1 MLTRRLFI
9 ERLAAV
15 GGASLA
21 YEGMTGLG
29 LLDAAQAT
37 PFALRGDGKGI
48 TVAVIGSGLAGMTV
62 AYELGKLGYA
72 CQILEAR
79 PRPGGRAHTIR
90 RGTVSEEDGPQQV
103 CTYDAGQYFNCGAMR
118 IAYHHSTTLAYCR
131 ELGVPVETFALLSEA
146 AYIYQTKQPGLKNR
160 RVRQRE
166 VHTDLNGYVSELLT
180 KAVSSH
186 AVDEVLSQEDR
197 ERLIAYLQTKGA
209 LVEGRY
215 RGGQLRG
222 PDPEPNPDGSNR
234 YTPLPLSEL
243 LGSRAGFYLDPG
255 FQYQQTMLQVVD
267 GTSRL
272 PETLASRLKEKIK
285 YESPVQTIR
294 QTADGVSVGYTD
306 KSGKPQVL
314 NADYCV
320 CALPL
325 TVLAKM
331 DTDFSEARKKIFTE
345 TSYSAAGKMGI
356 QFKRRFWE
364 EDDQIFGGASKT
376 DMDIA
381 QIIYPSSGYLTR
393 KGVCVGYYLLGQS
406 GRPIGDKPPDQRLAI
421 ALEQGSKIHPQYK
434 TEFDTAFSVAWH
446 RVKWS
451 YGSWSNLAAA
461 NRRILNEPEG
471 RLFLAGDHMNMNAW
485 MQGAFESARQ
495 TATQIH
501 ARAAKE
507 KAPAARKE

>member
-1 MLTRRLFI
+1 MLTRRNFI

-21 YEGMTGLG
+21 YEGMVGVGLIE
-29 LLDAAQAT
+29 AAQSTA
-37 PFALRGDGKGI
+37 FELRGDGKGVK
-48 TVAVIGSGLAGMTV
+48 VAIIGAGLAGMTV

-72 CQILEAR
+72 CTILEAR
-79 PRPGGRAHTIR
+79 PRPGGRAHTVR
-90 RGTVSEEDGPQQV
+90 RGTVSEEDGPTQV
-103 CTYDAGQYFNCGAMR
+103 CNYDPGHYFNCGAMR

-146 AYIYQTKQPGLKNR
+146 AYVYQTKTAGLKDR
-160 RVRQRE
+160 RIRQRE
-166 VHTDLNGYVSELLT
+166 VHTDLDGYVSELLT
-180 KAVSSH
+180 KAVNGR
-186 AVDEVLSQEDR
+186 ALDDVLSAEDR
-197 ERLIAYLQTKGA
+197 ERLVAYLQQKGA

-222 PDPEPNPDGSNR
+222 PDPERNPDGSAR
-234 YTPLPLSEL
+234 YTPLALSEL

-272 PETLASRLKEKIK
+272 PEALASRLKDKIK
-285 YESPVQTIR
+285 YEAAVQVIR
-294 QTADGVSVGYTD
+294 QTTDGVTLRYND
-306 KSGKPQVL
+306 KSGKAHQL
-314 NADYCV
+314 TADYCV

-331 DTDFSEARKKIFTE
+331 DTDFSDERKKIFAA

-381 QIIYPSSGYLTR
+381 QVIYPSSGYLTR
-393 KGVCVGYYLLGQS
+393 KGVVVGYYLQGQS
-406 GRPIGDKPPDQRLAI
+406 GRPIGDKTPQERLQL
-421 ALEQGSKIHPQYK
+421 ALDQGSKIHPQYR
-434 TEFDTAFSVAWH
+434 TEFDNAFSVAWH

-461 NRRILNEPEG
+461 NRRILLEPEG
-471 RLFLAGDHMNMNAW
+471 RLYMAGDHMNMNAW

-495 TATQIH
+495 VATQIH

-507 KAPAARKE
+507 KSTLAKGA

>member
-1 MLTRRLFI
+1 MLTRRNFI

-21 YEGMTGLG
+21 YEGMVGVG
-29 LLDAAQAT
+29 LLEAAQSA
-37 PFALRGDGKGI
+37 PFELRGEGKGVK
-48 TVAVIGSGLAGMTV
+48 VAIIGAGLAGMTV

-72 CQILEAR
+72 CSILEAR

-90 RGTVSEEDGPQQV
+90 RGTVSEEEGPQQV
-103 CTYDAGQYFNCGAMR
+103 CNYDAGQYFNCGAMR

-131 ELGVPVETFALLSEA
+131 ELAVPVETFALLSEA
-146 AYIYQTKQPGLKNR
+146 AYIYQTRTAGLKDR

-166 VHTDLNGYVSELLT
+166 VHTDLDGYVSELLT

-186 AVDEVLSQEDR
+186 AVDDVLSAEDR
-197 ERLIAYLQTKGA
+197 ERLIAYLQQKGA

-222 PDPEPNPDGSNR
+222 PDPERNPDGSAR
-234 YTPLPLSEL
+234 YTPLPLSDL

-272 PETLASRLKEKIK
+272 PEALAARLKDRIK
-285 YESPVQTIR
+285 YEAAVQTIR
-294 QTADGVSVGYTD
+294 HTANGVTLGYTD
-306 KSGKPQVL
+306 KSGKAQQL

-331 DTDFSEARKKIFTE
+331 DTDFSEERKKIFAA
-345 TSYSAAGKMGI
+345 TSYSAAGKMGL

-364 EDDQIFGGASKT
+364 EDDQIFGGSSKT

-381 QIIYPSSGYLTR
+381 QVIYPSSGYLTR
-393 KGVCVGYYLLGQS
+393 KGVVVGYYLQGQS
-406 GRPIGDKPPDQRLAI
+406 GRPIGDKTPQERTEL
-421 ALEQGSKIHPQYK
+421 ALEQGSKIHPQYRA
-434 TEFDTAFSVAWH
+434 EFDNAFSVAWH

-461 NRRILNEPEG
+461 NRRVLLEPEG
-471 RLFLAGDHMNMNAW
+471 RLYVAGDHMNMNAW

-495 TATQIH
+495 VATQIH

-507 KAPAARKE
+507 KTNLARP

>member
-1 MLTRRLFI
+1 
-9 ERLAAV
+9 
-15 GGASLA
+15 
-21 YEGMTGLG
+21 MTGLG
-29 LLDAAQAT
+29 LLEAAQSS
-37 PFALRGDGKGI
+37 PFELRGDGKGVK
-48 TVAVIGSGLAGMTV
+48 VAIIGGGLAGMTV

-72 CQILEAR
+72 CSILEAR
-79 PRPGGRAHTIR
+79 PRAGGRAHTIR
-90 RGTVSEEDGPQQV
+90 RGTVSEEEGPQQV
-103 CTYDAGQYFNCGAMR
+103 CNYDAGQYFNCGAMR

-146 AYIYQTKQPGLKNR
+146 AYIYQSKTPGLKER

-166 VHTDLNGYVSELLT
+166 VHTDLDGYVSELLT

-186 AVDEVLSQEDR
+186 AVDDVLSAEDR
-197 ERLIAYLQTKGA
+197 ERLLAYLQQKGA

-222 PDPEPNPDGSNR
+222 PDPERNPDGSAR
-234 YTPLPLSEL
+234 YTPLPLNEL

-255 FQYQQTMLQVVD
+255 FQYQQTMMQVAD

-272 PETLASRLKEKIK
+272 PEALAARLKDKIK
-285 YESPVQTIR
+285 YEAAVQTIR
-294 QTADGVSVGYTD
+294 HTANGVTIGYSD
-306 KSGKPQVL
+306 KSGKSQQL
-314 NADYCV
+314 TADYCV

-331 DTDFSEARKKIFTE
+331 DTDFSEERKKIFAA

-364 EDDQIFGGASKT
+364 EDDQIFGGSSKT

-381 QIIYPSSGYLTR
+381 QVIYPSSGYLTK
-393 KGVCVGYYLLGQS
+393 KGVLVAYYLQGQS
-406 GRPIGDKPPDQRLAI
+406 GRPIGDRTPQERLDLAI
-421 ALEQGSKIHPQYK
+421 EQGSKIHPQYK
-434 TEFDTAFSVAWH
+434 AEFDNAFSVAWH

-461 NRRILNEPEG
+461 NRRVLLEPEG
-471 RLFLAGDHMNMNAW
+471 RLYVAGDHMNMNAW

-495 TATQIH
+495 VATQIH
-501 ARAAKE
+501 ARAGKE
-507 KAPAARKE
+507 KATLAR

>member
-1 MLTRRLFI
+1 MLTRRHFI
-9 ERLAAV
+9 ERLAAA

-29 LLDAAQAT
+29 MLEAAQAT
-37 PFALRGDGKGI
+37 PFELRGSGKGVK
-48 TVAVIGSGLAGMTV
+48 VAILGAGLAGMTV

-90 RGTVSEEDGPQQV
+90 RGTVSEEDGSPQV
-103 CTYDAGQYFNCGAMR
+103 CQFDAGQYFNCGAMR
-118 IAYHHSTTLAYCR
+118 IAYHHTTTLDYCR

-146 AYIYQTKQPGLKNR
+146 AFIYQTRTTGLKDR

-166 VHTDLNGYVSELLT
+166 VHTDLDGYTSELLS
-180 KAVSSH
+180 KAVSNK
-186 AVDEVLSQEDR
+186 ALDEALTADER
-197 ERLIAYLQTKGA
+197 EQLLAYQQRKGA
-209 LVEGRY
+209 LVEAKY

-222 PDPEPNPDGSNR
+222 PDPEPNPDGSSR
-234 YTPLPLSEL
+234 YTPLPLGEL
-243 LGSRAGFYLDPG
+243 LGSRSGAYLDPG
-255 FQYQQTMLQVVD
+255 FQYQQTMLQVVE

-272 PETLASRLKEKIK
+272 PEALANRLKDKIK
-285 YESPVQTIR
+285 YEAAVQSIR
-294 QTADGVSVGYTD
+294 QTAAGVTIGYTD
-306 KSGKPQVL
+306 KAGKPQQL
-314 NADYCV
+314 AADYCV

-325 TVLAKM
+325 TVLAKL
-331 DTDFSEARKKIFTE
+331 DTDFSDARKKIFAAT
-345 TSYSAAGKMGI
+345 TYSAAGKMGL

-381 QIIYPSSGYLTR
+381 QIVYPSSGYLSK
-393 KGVCVGYYLLGQS
+393 KGVVVGYYLQGQA
-406 GRPIGDKPPDQRLAI
+406 GRPIGDKTPAERLEI
-421 ALEQGSKIHPQYK
+421 ALEQGSKIHPQYRA
-434 TEFDTAFSVAWH
+434 EFDTAFSVAWH

-451 YGSWSNLAAA
+451 SGSWSNLAAA

-471 RLFLAGDHMNMNAW
+471 RLYLAGDHMNMNAW

-501 ARAAKE
+501 AKAAKS
-507 KAPAARKE
+507 

>member
-1 MLTRRLFI
+1 MLTRRNFI

-21 YEGMTGLG
+21 YEGMVGVG
-29 LLDAAQAT
+29 LLEAAQST
-37 PFALRGDGKGI
+37 PFELRGDGKGVKI
-48 TVAVIGSGLAGMTV
+48 AIIGGGLAGMTV

-72 CQILEAR
+72 CSILEAR

-90 RGTVSEEDGPQQV
+90 RGTVSEEEGSAQV
-103 CTYDAGQYFNCGAMR
+103 CNYDAGQYFNCGAMR

-146 AYIYQTKQPGLKNR
+146 AYIYQTKTAGLQDR

-166 VHTDLNGYVSELLT
+166 VHTDLDGYVSELLT
-180 KAVSSH
+180 KAVNGH
-186 AVDEVLSQEDR
+186 ALDDALTAEDR
-197 ERLIAYLQTKGA
+197 ERLIAYLQQKGA

-215 RGGQLRG
+215 RGSQLRG
-222 PDPEPNPDGSNR
+222 PDPERNPDGSAR
-234 YTPLPLSEL
+234 YTPLALSEL
-243 LGSRAGFYLDPG
+243 LGSRAGSYLDPG
-255 FQYQQTMLQVVD
+255 FQYQQTMMQVVD

-272 PETLASRLKEKIK
+272 PEALAARLKDKIR
-285 YESPVQTIR
+285 YEAAVQTIR
-294 QTADGVSVGYTD
+294 HTANGVMLGYTD
-306 KSGKPQVL
+306 KSGRPQQL
-314 NADYCV
+314 TADYCV

-325 TVLAKM
+325 TVLARM
-331 DTDFSEARKKIFTE
+331 DTDFSEERKKIFAS

-364 EDDQIFGGASKT
+364 EDDQIFGGSSKT

-381 QIIYPSSGYLTR
+381 QVIYPSSGYLTK
-393 KGVCVGYYLLGQS
+393 KGVVVGYYLQGQS
-406 GRPIGDKPPDQRLAI
+406 GRPIGDKTPQERLEL
-421 ALEQGSKIHPQYK
+421 ALEQGSKIHPQYR

-451 YGSWSNLAAA
+451 YGAWSNLAAA
-461 NRRILNEPEG
+461 NRRILLEPEG
-471 RLFLAGDHMNMNAW
+471 RTYMAGDHMNMNAW

-495 TATQIH
+495 VATQIH
-501 ARAAKE
+501 ARAARE
-507 KAPAARKE
+507 KTTLARP

>member
-1 MLTRRLFI
+1 MLTRRNFI
-9 ERLAAV
+9 ERLAAA

-21 YEGMTGLG
+21 YEGMLGLG
-29 LLDAAQAT
+29 MLDAAQAT

-48 TVAVIGSGLAGMTV
+48 TVAIIGAGLAGMTV

-72 CQILEAR
+72 CRILEAR

-146 AYIYQTKQPGLKNR
+146 AYIYQTRQPGLKNR

-166 VHTDLNGYVSELLT
+166 VHTDLDGYVAELLT

-186 AVDEVLSQEDR
+186 AVDDVLSQEDR
-197 ERLIAYLQTKGA
+197 QRLIAYLQAKGA
-209 LVEGRY
+209 IVEGRY

-222 PDPEPNPDGSNR
+222 PDPERNPDGSNR
-234 YTPLPLSEL
+234 YTPLPLSDL

-255 FQYQQTMLQVVD
+255 FQYQQTMLQIVD

-272 PETLASRLKEKIK
+272 PETLANRLKDRIA

-294 QTADGVSVGYTD
+294 QTANGVALSYTD
-306 KSGKPQVL
+306 KSGAPHVL

-325 TVLAKM
+325 TVLGRM
-331 DTDFSEARKKIFTE
+331 DTDFSEARQKIFTE

-364 EDDQIFGGASKT
+364 EDDQIFGGSSKT
-376 DMDIA
+376 DMDIG
-381 QIIYPSSGYLTR
+381 QIIYPSSGYLGR
-393 KGVCVGYYLLGQS
+393 KGVCVGYYLQGQS
-406 GRPIGDKPPDQRLAI
+406 GRPIGDKTPEERLAI
-421 ALEQGSKIHPQYK
+421 ALEQGSKIHPQYNS
-434 TEFDTAFSVAWH
+434 EFDTAFSVAWH

-495 TATQIH
+495 TATQVH
-501 ARAAKE
+501 ARAATE
-507 KAPAARKE
+507 KTPAAR

>member
-1 MLTRRLFI
+1 MLTRRHFI
-9 ERLAAV
+9 ERLAAA

-37 PFALRGDGKGI
+37 PFELRGDGKGVK
-48 TVAVIGSGLAGMTV
+48 VAIIGAGLAGMTV

-72 CQILEAR
+72 CTILEAR

-90 RGTVSEEDGPQQV
+90 RGTVSEEDGPQQI
-103 CTYDAGQYFNCGAMR
+103 CNYDAGQYFNCGAMR

-146 AYIYQTKQPGLKNR
+146 AYIYQTRTPGLKQR

-166 VHTDLNGYVSELLT
+166 VHTDLDGYVAELLT
-180 KAVSSH
+180 KAVSTH
-186 AVDEVLSQEDR
+186 ALDDLLTADDR
-197 ERLIAYLQTKGA
+197 ERLLAYLQRQGA
-209 LVEGRY
+209 LVQGRY

-222 PDPEPNPDGSNR
+222 PDPERNPDGSAR
-234 YTPLPLSEL
+234 YTPFPIGEV
-243 LGSRAGFYLDPG
+243 LGSGAAAYLDPG
-255 FQYQQTMLQVVD
+255 FQYQQTMMQVVD

-272 PETLASRLKEKIK
+272 PEALAARLKDRIK
-285 YESPVQTIR
+285 YDAPVQTIR
-294 QTADGVSVGYTD
+294 HTANGVAIGYAD
-306 KSGKPQVL
+306 KSGRAQLL

-325 TVLAKM
+325 TVLAKI
-331 DTDFSEARKKIFTE
+331 DTDFSEERKQIFAS
-345 TSYSAAGKMGI
+345 TSYAAAGKMGI

-393 KGVCVGYYLLGQS
+393 KGVVVGYYLLGQS
-406 GRPIGDKPPDQRLAI
+406 GRPIGDKTPQERIAI
-421 ALEQGSKIHPQYK
+421 ALDQGSKIHPQYQA
-434 TEFDTAFSVAWH
+434 EFDTAFSVAWH
-446 RVKWS
+446 RVKWTH
-451 YGSWSNLAAA
+451 GSWSNLAAA
-461 NRRILNEPEG
+461 NRRILSEPEG
-471 RLFLAGDHMNMNAW
+471 RLYFAGDHMNMNAW
-485 MQGAFESARQ
+485 MQGAFESGRQ
-495 TATQIH
+495 VATAIH

-507 KAPAARKE
+507 TTRAR

>member
-29 LLDAAQAT
+29 LLEAAQAP
-37 PFALRGDGKGI
+37 PFALRGDGKGVK
-48 TVAVIGSGLAGMTV
+48 VAIVGAGLSGMTV
-62 AYELGKLGYA
+62 AYELGKLGYG
-72 CQILEAR
+72 CTILEAR

-90 RGTVSEEDGPQQV
+90 RGTVSEEEGPQQV
-103 CTYDAGQYFNCGAMR
+103 CDYDAGQFFNCGAMR
-118 IAYHHSTTLAYCR
+118 IAYHHTTTLSYCR

-146 AYIYQTKQPGLKNR
+146 AYIYQANAAGLKGR

-166 VHTDLNGYVSELLT
+166 VHTDLDGYVSELLT

-186 AVDEVLSQEDR
+186 ALDEVLTADDR
-197 ERLIAYLQTKGA
+197 DRLLEYLQRKGA

-222 PDPEPNPDGSNR
+222 PDPEPNPDGSAR
-234 YTPLPLSEL
+234 YTPFPIGEV
-243 LGSRAGFYLDPG
+243 LGSRAGAYLDPG
-255 FQYQQTMLQVVD
+255 FQYQQTMMQVVD

-272 PETLASRLKEKIK
+272 PEALAARLKDKIR
-285 YESPVQTIR
+285 YECPVQSIR
-294 QTADGVSVGYTD
+294 QSDHGVTIGYTD
-306 KSGKPQVL
+306 KGGKAQTMA
-314 NADYCV
+314 ADYCV

-325 TVLAKM
+325 TILAKIE
-331 DTDFSEARKKIFTE
+331 TDFSADRKKIFAA

-364 EDDQIFGGASKT
+364 EDDLIFGGASKT

-393 KGVCVGYYLLGQS
+393 KGVVVGYYLQGQS
-406 GRPIGDKPPDQRLAI
+406 GRPIGDKTPQERIEL
-421 ALEQGSKIHPQYK
+421 ALEQGSKIHPQYRA
-434 TEFDTAFSVAWH
+434 EFDNAFSVAWH
-446 RVKWS
+446 RVKWT

-461 NRRILNEPEG
+461 NRKVLAQPDG
-471 RLFLAGDHMNMNAW
+471 RLYVAGDHMNMNAW
-485 MQGAFESARQ
+485 MQGAFESGRQ
-495 TATQIH
+495 VATEIH
-501 ARAAKE
+501 ARAGKE
-507 KAPAARKE
+507 ITRL

>member
-1 MLTRRLFI
+1 MLTRRNFI

-21 YEGMTGLG
+21 YEGMVGVG
-29 LLDAAQAT
+29 LLEAAQST
-37 PFALRGDGKGI
+37 PFELRGDGKGVK
-48 TVAVIGSGLAGMTV
+48 VAIIGGGLAGMTV

-72 CQILEAR
+72 CSILEAR

-90 RGTVSEEDGPQQV
+90 RGTVSEEEGPSQV
-103 CTYDAGQYFNCGAMR
+103 CNYDAGQYFNCGAMR

-146 AYIYQTKQPGLKNR
+146 AYIYQTKTPGLKER

-166 VHTDLNGYVSELLT
+166 VHTDLDGYVSELLT
-180 KAVSSH
+180 KAVTGR
-186 AVDEVLSQEDR
+186 ALDDALTAEDR
-197 ERLIAYLQTKGA
+197 ERLIAYLQQKGA

-222 PDPEPNPDGSNR
+222 PDPERNPDGSAR
-234 YTPLPLSEL
+234 YTPLALSEL
-243 LGSRAGFYLDPG
+243 LGSRAGSYLDPG
-255 FQYQQTMLQVVD
+255 FQYQQTMMQVVD

-272 PETLASRLKEKIK
+272 PEALAGRLKDKIK
-285 YESPVQTIR
+285 YEAAVQTIR
-294 QTADGVSVGYTD
+294 HNANGVTLGYTD
-306 KSGKPQVL
+306 KSGRSQQL
-314 NADYCV
+314 TADYCV

-325 TVLAKM
+325 TVLARM
-331 DTDFSEARKKIFTE
+331 DTDFSEERKKIFAST
-345 TSYSAAGKMGI
+345 TYSAAGKMGI

-364 EDDQIFGGASKT
+364 EDDQIFGGSSKT

-381 QIIYPSSGYLTR
+381 QVIYPSSGYLTK
-393 KGVCVGYYLLGQS
+393 KGVVVGYYLQGQS
-406 GRPIGDKPPDQRLAI
+406 GRPIGDKTPQERVEL
-421 ALEQGSKIHPQYK
+421 ALEQGSKIHPQYR

-461 NRRILNEPEG
+461 NRRILLEPEG
-471 RLFLAGDHMNMNAW
+471 RTYMAGDHMNMNAW

-495 TATQIH
+495 VATQIH
-501 ARAAKE
+501 ARAARE
-507 KAPAARKE
+507 KTTLARP

>member
-1 MLTRRLFI
+1 MLTRRHFI
-9 ERLAAV
+9 ERLAAA

-29 LLDAAQAT
+29 MLEASQAT
-37 PFALRGDGKGI
+37 PFALRGSGKGVK
-48 TVAVIGSGLAGMTV
+48 VAIIGAGLSGMTV

-103 CTYDAGQYFNCGAMR
+103 CQFDPGQYFNCGAMR
-118 IAYHHSTTLAYCR
+118 IAYHHTTTLAYCR

-146 AYIYQTKQPGLKNR
+146 AYIYQTRTPGLKER

-166 VHTDLNGYVSELLT
+166 VHTDLDGYVSELLS

-186 AVDEVLSQEDR
+186 ALDDALTATDR
-197 ERLIAYLQTKGA
+197 EQLLAYLQRKGA

-222 PDPEPNPDGSNR
+222 PDPERNPDGSNR
-234 YTPLPLSEL
+234 YTPLPLDEL
-243 LGSRAGFYLDPG
+243 LGSRTGAYLDPG

-272 PETLASRLKEKIK
+272 PEALANRLKDKIT
-285 YESPVQTIR
+285 YQSAVQSIR
-294 QTADGVSVGYTD
+294 QTAGGVTVGYTD
-306 KSGKPQVL
+306 KSGQPHQL
-314 NADYCV
+314 TADYCV
-320 CALPL
+320 CAMPL
-325 TVLAKM
+325 TVLAKI
-331 DTDFSEARKKIFTE
+331 DTDFSEPRKKIFAA
-345 TSYSAAGKMGI
+345 TSYSAAGKMGL

-381 QIIYPSSGYLTR
+381 QIVYPSSGYLSK
-393 KGVCVGYYLLGQS
+393 KGVVVGYYLQGQA
-406 GRPIGDKPPDQRLAI
+406 GRPIGDKTPAERLEI
-421 ALEQGSKIHPQYK
+421 ALEQGANIHPQYRA
-434 TEFDTAFSVAWH
+434 EFDTAFSVAWH
-446 RVKWS
+446 RVKWN

-471 RLFLAGDHMNMNAW
+471 RLYLAGDHMNMNAW

-495 TATQIH
+495 TATHIH
-501 ARAAKE
+501 ARASKM
-507 KAPAARKE
+507 

>member
-29 LLDAAQAT
+29 LLEAAQAT

-48 TVAVIGSGLAGMTV
+48 KVAIIGSGLAGMTV

-103 CTYDAGQYFNCGAMR
+103 CTYDPGQYFNCGAMR

-131 ELGVPVETFALLSEA
+131 ELAVPVETFALLSEA
-146 AYIYQTKQPGLKNR
+146 AYIYQTKQPGLKDR

-166 VHTDLNGYVSELLT
+166 VHTDLDGYVSELLT

-186 AVDEVLSQEDR
+186 AVDDVLSQEDR

-222 PDPEPNPDGSNR
+222 PDPERNPDGSNR

-255 FQYQQTMLQVVD
+255 FQYQQTMLQVAD

-272 PETLASRLKEKIK
+272 PEALANRLKDKIK

-294 QTADGVSVGYTD
+294 HTANGVAVGYTD
-306 KSGKPQVL
+306 KSGKAQLL

-393 KGVCVGYYLLGQS
+393 KGVCVGYYLQGQS
-406 GRPIGDKPPDQRLAI
+406 GRPIGDKTPDQRLAI
-421 ALEQGSKIHPQYK
+421 ALEQGSKIHPQYQA
-434 TEFDTAFSVAWH
+434 EFDSAFSVAWH

-461 NRRILNEPEG
+461 NRRVLNEPEG

-507 KAPAARKE
+507 KTLAR

>member
-1 MLTRRLFI
+1 MLTRRNFI

-29 LLDAAQAT
+29 LLEAAQSA
-37 PFALRGDGKGI
+37 PFELRGDGKGI
-48 TVAVIGSGLAGMTV
+48 KVAIIGGGLAGMTV

-72 CQILEAR
+72 CSILEAR

-90 RGTVSEEDGPQQV
+90 RGTVSEEEGPQQV
-103 CTYDAGQYFNCGAMR
+103 CNYDAGQYFNCGAMR

-146 AYIYQTKQPGLKNR
+146 AYIYQTKTPGLKER

-166 VHTDLNGYVSELLT
+166 VHTDLDGYVSELLT

-186 AVDEVLSQEDR
+186 AVDDVLSAEDR
-197 ERLIAYLQTKGA
+197 ERLLAYLQQKGA

-222 PDPEPNPDGSNR
+222 ADPERNSDGSAR

-243 LGSRAGFYLDPG
+243 LGSRAGYYLDPG
-255 FQYQQTMLQVVD
+255 FQYQQTMMQVTD

-272 PETLASRLKEKIK
+272 PETLAARLKDKIK
-285 YESPVQTIR
+285 YEAAVQTIR
-294 QTADGVSVGYTD
+294 HTASGVTLGYTD
-306 KSGKPQVL
+306 KSGKSQSL

-331 DTDFSEARKKIFTE
+331 DTDFSEERKKIFAG
-345 TSYSAAGKMGI
+345 TSYSAAGKMGL

-364 EDDQIFGGASKT
+364 EDDQIFGGSSKT

-381 QIIYPSSGYLTR
+381 QVIYPSSGYLTK
-393 KGVCVGYYLLGQS
+393 KGVLVGYYLQGQA
-406 GRPIGDKPPDQRLAI
+406 GRPIGDRTPQERLDL
-421 ALEQGSKIHPQYK
+421 ALEQGAKIHPQYRA
-434 TEFDTAFSVAWH
+434 EFDTAFSVAWH

-461 NRRILNEPEG
+461 NRRILLEPEG
-471 RLFLAGDHMNMNAW
+471 RLYLAGDHMNMNAW

-495 TATQIH
+495 VATQIH
-501 ARAAKE
+501 ARAGKE
-507 KAPAARKE
+507 KATLVRQ

>member
-1 MLTRRLFI
+1 MLTRRTFI

-29 LLDAAQAT
+29 LLEAAQST

-48 TVAVIGSGLAGMTV
+48 KVAIIGSGLAGMTV

-90 RGTVSEEDGPQQV
+90 RGTSSEEEGVQQV
-103 CTYDAGQYFNCGAMR
+103 CNFDAGQYFNCGAMR
-118 IAYHHSTTLAYCR
+118 IAYHHTTTLAYCR

-146 AYIYQTKQPGLKNR
+146 AFIYQTKQPGLKER

-166 VHTDLNGYVSELLT
+166 VHTDLDGYVSELLT
-180 KAVSSH
+180 KAVSAH
-186 AVDEVLSQEDR
+186 AVDDVLSEDDR
-197 ERLIAYLQTKGA
+197 ERLIAYLQAKGA

-222 PDPEPNPDGSNR
+222 PDAERNPDGSAR
-234 YTPLPLSEL
+234 YTPLPLADL

-272 PETLASRLKEKIK
+272 PEALANRLKDKIR
-285 YESPVQTIR
+285 YESPVQSIRHTANGVTI
-294 QTADGVSVGYTD
+294 GYTD
-306 KSGKPQVL
+306 KSGKPQSL
-314 NADYCV
+314 SADYCV

-325 TVLAKM
+325 TMLAKM
-331 DTDFSEARKKIFTE
+331 DTDFSEERKKIFAS

-364 EDDQIFGGASKT
+364 EDEQIFGGASKT

-381 QIIYPSSGYLTR
+381 QIIYPSSGYLAK
-393 KGVCVGYYLLGQS
+393 KGVVVGYYLQGQS
-406 GRPIGDKPPDQRLAI
+406 GRPIGDRTPEERLAL
-421 ALEQGSKIHPQYK
+421 ALDQGAKIHPQYR
-434 TEFDTAFSVAWH
+434 TEFDNAFSVAWH
-446 RVKWS
+446 RVKWT
-451 YGSWSNLAAA
+451 YGSWSNLAVQ
-461 NRRILNEPEG
+461 NRRILSEPEG

-485 MQGAFESARQ
+485 MQGAFESARHV
-495 TATQIH
+495 ATGIH
-501 ARAAKE
+501 ARAGKE
-507 KAPAARKE
+507 KATIAR

>member
-1 MLTRRLFI
+1 MLTRRNFI

-21 YEGMTGLG
+21 YEGMVGVG
-29 LLDAAQAT
+29 LLEAAQST
-37 PFALRGDGKGI
+37 PFELRGDGKGVK
-48 TVAVIGSGLAGMTV
+48 VAIIGGGLAGMTV

-72 CQILEAR
+72 CSILEAR

-90 RGTVSEEDGPQQV
+90 RGTVSEEEGPSQV
-103 CTYDAGQYFNCGAMR
+103 CNYDAGQYFNCGAMR

-146 AYIYQTKQPGLKNR
+146 AYIYQTKTPGLKDR

-166 VHTDLNGYVSELLT
+166 VHTDLDGYVSELLT
-180 KAVSSH
+180 KAVNGR
-186 AVDEVLSQEDR
+186 ALDDALTAEDR
-197 ERLIAYLQTKGA
+197 ERLLAYLQQKGA

-222 PDPEPNPDGSNR
+222 PDPERNPDGSAR
-234 YTPLPLSEL
+234 YTPLALSEL
-243 LGSRAGFYLDPG
+243 LGSRAGSYLDPG
-255 FQYQQTMLQVVD
+255 FQYQQTMMQVVD

-272 PETLASRLKEKIK
+272 PEALAARLKDKIK
-285 YESPVQTIR
+285 YEAAVQTIR
-294 QTADGVSVGYTD
+294 HNANGVTLGYTD
-306 KSGKPQVL
+306 KSGRSQQL
-314 NADYCV
+314 TADYCV

-325 TVLAKM
+325 TVLARM
-331 DTDFSEARKKIFTE
+331 DTDFSEERKKIFAST
-345 TSYSAAGKMGI
+345 TYSAAGKMGI

-364 EDDQIFGGASKT
+364 EDDQIFGGSSKT

-381 QIIYPSSGYLTR
+381 QVIYPSSGYLSK
-393 KGVCVGYYLLGQS
+393 KGVVVGYYLQGQS
-406 GRPIGDKPPDQRLAI
+406 GRPIGDKTPQERVEL
-421 ALEQGSKIHPQYK
+421 ALEQGSKIHPQYR

-461 NRRILNEPEG
+461 NRRILLEPEG
-471 RLFLAGDHMNMNAW
+471 RTYMAGDHMNMNAW

-495 TATQIH
+495 VATQIH
-501 ARAAKE
+501 ARAARE
-507 KAPAARKE
+507 KTTLARP

>member
-1 MLTRRLFI
+1 MLTRRNFI

-21 YEGMTGLG
+21 YEGMVGVG
-29 LLDAAQAT
+29 LLEAAQST
-37 PFALRGDGKGI
+37 PFELRGDGKGVK
-48 TVAVIGSGLAGMTV
+48 VAIIGGGLAGMTV

-72 CQILEAR
+72 CSILEAR

-90 RGTVSEEDGPQQV
+90 RGTVSEEEGPSQV
-103 CTYDAGQYFNCGAMR
+103 CNYDAGQYFNCGAMR

-146 AYIYQTKQPGLKNR
+146 AYIYQTKTPGLKER

-166 VHTDLNGYVSELLT
+166 VHTDLDGYVSELLT
-180 KAVSSH
+180 KAVSGR
-186 AVDEVLSQEDR
+186 ALDDALTAEDR
-197 ERLIAYLQTKGA
+197 ERLIAYLQQKGA

-222 PDPEPNPDGSNR
+222 PDPERNPDGSAR
-234 YTPLPLSEL
+234 YTPLALSEL
-243 LGSRAGFYLDPG
+243 LGSRAGSYLDPG
-255 FQYQQTMLQVVD
+255 FQYQQTMMQVVD

-272 PETLASRLKEKIK
+272 PEALAGRLKDKIK
-285 YESPVQTIR
+285 YEAAVQTIR
-294 QTADGVSVGYTD
+294 HNANGVTLGYTD
-306 KSGKPQVL
+306 KSGRSQQL
-314 NADYCV
+314 TADYCV

-325 TVLAKM
+325 TVLARM
-331 DTDFSEARKKIFTE
+331 DTDFSEERKKIFAST
-345 TSYSAAGKMGI
+345 TYSAAGKMGI

-364 EDDQIFGGASKT
+364 EDDQIFGGSSKT

-381 QIIYPSSGYLTR
+381 QVIYPSSGYLTK
-393 KGVCVGYYLLGQS
+393 KGVVVGYYLQGQS
-406 GRPIGDKPPDQRLAI
+406 GRPIGDKTPQERVEL
-421 ALEQGSKIHPQYK
+421 ALEQGSKIHPQYR

-461 NRRILNEPEG
+461 NRRILLEPEG
-471 RLFLAGDHMNMNAW
+471 RTYMAGDHMNMNAW

-495 TATQIH
+495 VATQIH
-501 ARAAKE
+501 ARAARE
-507 KAPAARKE
+507 KTTLARP

>member
-1 MLTRRLFI
+1 MLTRRHFI
-9 ERLAAV
+9 ERLAAA

-29 LLDAAQAT
+29 MLEAAQAT
-37 PFALRGDGKGI
+37 PFELRGSGKGVK
-48 TVAVIGSGLAGMTV
+48 VAILGAGLAGMTV

-90 RGTVSEEDGPQQV
+90 RGTVSEEDGPPQV
-103 CTYDAGQYFNCGAMR
+103 CQYDPGQYFNCGAMR
-118 IAYHHSTTLAYCR
+118 IAYHHTTTLAYCR

-146 AYIYQTKQPGLKNR
+146 AYIYQTRTPGLKER

-166 VHTDLNGYVSELLT
+166 VHTDLDGYTSELLS

-186 AVDEVLSQEDR
+186 ALDEVLTADDR
-197 ERLIAYLQTKGA
+197 EQLLAYLQRKGA
-209 LVEGRY
+209 LVEGKY

-222 PDPEPNPDGSNR
+222 PDPVPNPDGSSR
-234 YTPLPLSEL
+234 YTPLPLGEL
-243 LGSRAGFYLDPG
+243 LGSRSGAYLDPG

-272 PETLASRLKEKIK
+272 PEALARRLKDKIK
-285 YESPVQTIR
+285 YEAAVQTIR
-294 QTADGVSVGYTD
+294 QTAAGVTIGYTD
-306 KSGKPQVL
+306 KSGTPQQL
-314 NADYCV
+314 TADYCV

-325 TVLAKM
+325 TVLAKL
-331 DTDFSEARKKIFTE
+331 DTDFSEARRKIFAAT
-345 TSYSAAGKMGI
+345 TYSAAGKMGL

-364 EDDQIFGGASKT
+364 EDDHIYGGSSKT

-381 QIIYPSSGYLTR
+381 QIVYPSSGYLTK
-393 KGVCVGYYLLGQS
+393 KGVVVGYYLQGQA
-406 GRPIGDKPPDQRLAI
+406 GRPIGDKTPAERLEI
-421 ALEQGSKIHPQYK
+421 ALEQGSKIHPQYRA
-434 TEFDTAFSVAWH
+434 EFDTAFSVAWH
-446 RVKWS
+446 RVKWT

-461 NRRILNEPEG
+461 NRRILNEPDG

-501 ARAAKE
+501 TRASKI
-507 KAPAARKE
+507 

>member
-1 MLTRRLFI
+1 MLTRRTFI

-21 YEGMTGLG
+21 YEGMVGVG
-29 LLDAAQAT
+29 LLEAAQST
-37 PFALRGDGKGI
+37 PFELRGDGKGVK
-48 TVAVIGSGLAGMTV
+48 VAIIGAGLAGMTV

-72 CQILEAR
+72 CSILEAR

-103 CTYDAGQYFNCGAMR
+103 CSYDAGQYFNCGAMR

-146 AYIYQTKQPGLKNR
+146 AYIYQTKTEGLKNR

-166 VHTDLNGYVSELLT
+166 VHTDLDGYVSELLT
-180 KAVSSH
+180 KAVSAH
-186 AVDEVLSQEDR
+186 AVDDVLSAEDR
-197 ERLIAYLQTKGA
+197 ERLIAYLQQKGA

-222 PDPEPNPDGSNR
+222 PDPERNPDGSAR
-234 YTPLPLSEL
+234 YTPLPLGEL

-255 FQYQQTMLQVVD
+255 FQYQQTMMQVVD

-272 PETLASRLKEKIK
+272 PETLAARLKDKIK
-285 YESPVQTIR
+285 YEAAVQTIR
-294 QTADGVSVGYTD
+294 HTANGVTLGYTD
-306 KSGKPQVL
+306 KSGKAQQL

-325 TVLAKM
+325 TVLARM
-331 DTDFSEARKKIFTE
+331 DTDFSEDRKKIFAS

-364 EDDQIFGGASKT
+364 EDDQIFGGSSKT

-381 QIIYPSSGYLTR
+381 QVIYPSSGYLTK
-393 KGVCVGYYLLGQS
+393 KGVVVGYYLQGQS
-406 GRPIGDKPPDQRLAI
+406 GRPIGDKTPQERLEL
-421 ALEQGSKIHPQYK
+421 ALEQGSRIHPQYRA
-434 TEFDTAFSVAWH
+434 EFDTAFSVAWH

-461 NRRILNEPEG
+461 NRRILLEPDR
-471 RLFLAGDHMNMNAW
+471 RLYVSGDHMNMNAW

-495 TATQIH
+495 VATQIH

-507 KAPAARKE
+507 KTTVARP

>member
-1 MLTRRLFI
+1 MLTRRNFI

-21 YEGMTGLG
+21 YEGMVGVG
-29 LLDAAQAT
+29 LLEAAQST
-37 PFALRGDGKGI
+37 PFELRGDGKGVK
-48 TVAVIGSGLAGMTV
+48 VAIIGGGLAGMTV

-72 CQILEAR
+72 CSILEAR

-90 RGTVSEEDGPQQV
+90 RGTASEEEGPSQI
-103 CTYDAGQYFNCGAMR
+103 CNYDAGQYFNCGAMR

-146 AYIYQTKQPGLKNR
+146 AYIYQTKTPGLKDR

-166 VHTDLNGYVSELLT
+166 VHTDLDGYVSELLT
-180 KAVSSH
+180 KAVNGR
-186 AVDEVLSQEDR
+186 ALDDALTAEDR
-197 ERLIAYLQTKGA
+197 ERLLAYLQQKGA

-222 PDPEPNPDGSNR
+222 PDPERNPDGSAR
-234 YTPLPLSEL
+234 YTPLALSEL
-243 LGSRAGFYLDPG
+243 LGSRAGSYLDPG
-255 FQYQQTMLQVVD
+255 FQYQQTMMQVVD

-272 PETLASRLKEKIK
+272 PEALAARLKDKIK
-285 YESPVQTIR
+285 YEAAVQTIR
-294 QTADGVSVGYTD
+294 HNANGVTLGYTD
-306 KSGKPQVL
+306 KSGRSQQL
-314 NADYCV
+314 TADYCV

-325 TVLAKM
+325 TVLARM
-331 DTDFSEARKKIFTE
+331 DTDFSEERKKIFAST
-345 TSYSAAGKMGI
+345 TYSAAGKMGI

-364 EDDQIFGGASKT
+364 EDDQIFGGSSKT

-381 QIIYPSSGYLTR
+381 QVIYPSSGYLSK
-393 KGVCVGYYLLGQS
+393 KGVVVGYYLQGQS
-406 GRPIGDKPPDQRLAI
+406 GRPIGDKTPQERVEL
-421 ALEQGSKIHPQYK
+421 ALEQGSKIHPQYR

-461 NRRILNEPEG
+461 NRRILLEPEG
-471 RLFLAGDHMNMNAW
+471 RTYMAGDHMNMNAW

-495 TATQIH
+495 VATQIH
-501 ARAAKE
+501 ARAARE
-507 KAPAARKE
+507 KTTLARP

>member
-1 MLTRRLFI
+1 MLTRRNFI

-21 YEGMTGLG
+21 YEGMVGVG
-29 LLDAAQAT
+29 LLEAAQSA
-37 PFALRGDGKGI
+37 PFDLRGDGKGMK
-48 TVAVIGSGLAGMTV
+48 VAIIGAGLAGMTV

-72 CQILEAR
+72 CSILEAR

-90 RGTVSEEDGPQQV
+90 RGTVSEEEGPQQV
-103 CTYDAGQYFNCGAMR
+103 CNFDAGQYFNCGAMR

-146 AYIYQTKQPGLKNR
+146 AYIYQSKTPGLKER

-166 VHTDLNGYVSELLT
+166 VHTDLDGYVSELLS
-180 KAVSSH
+180 KAVSGH
-186 AVDEVLSQEDR
+186 AVDDVLTAEDR
-197 ERLIAYLQTKGA
+197 ERLLAYLQQKGA

-222 PDPEPNPDGSNR
+222 PDPERNPDGSAR
-234 YTPLPLSEL
+234 YTPLPLNEL
-243 LGSRAGFYLDPG
+243 LGSRAGSYLDPG
-255 FQYQQTMLQVVD
+255 FQYQQTMMQIVD

-272 PETLASRLKEKIK
+272 PEALAARLKDKIR
-285 YESPVQTIR
+285 YEAAVQTIR
-294 QTADGVSVGYTD
+294 HTANGVAVGYTD
-306 KSGKPQVL
+306 KSGKSQLL

-331 DTDFSEARKKIFTE
+331 DTDFSEERKKIFAA

-364 EDDQIFGGASKT
+364 EDDQIFGGSSKT

-381 QIIYPSSGYLTR
+381 QIIYPSSGYLTK
-393 KGVCVGYYLLGQS
+393 KGTVVGYYLQGQS
-406 GRPIGDKPPDQRLAI
+406 GRPIGDKTPQERIAI
-421 ALEQGSKIHPQYK
+421 AMEQGSKIHPQYPA
-434 TEFDTAFSVAWH
+434 EFDNAFSVAWH
-446 RVKWS
+446 RVKWN
-451 YGSWSNLAAA
+451 YGAWSNLAAA
-461 NRRILNEPEG
+461 NRRTLLEPEG
-471 RLFLAGDHMNMNAW
+471 RLYVAGDHMNMNAW

-495 TATQIH
+495 VATQIH
-501 ARAAKE
+501 VRAAKE
-507 KAPAARKE
+507 KTTAVRQ

>member
-1 MLTRRLFI
+1 MLTRRTFI

-21 YEGMTGLG
+21 YEGMVGVG
-29 LLDAAQAT
+29 LLEAAQST
-37 PFALRGDGKGI
+37 PFELRGDGKGVK
-48 TVAVIGSGLAGMTV
+48 VAIIGAGLAGMTV

-72 CQILEAR
+72 CSILEAR

-90 RGTVSEEDGPQQV
+90 RGTVSEEEGPQQV
-103 CTYDAGQYFNCGAMR
+103 CSYDAGQYFNCGAMR

-146 AYIYQTKQPGLKNR
+146 AYIYQSKTPGLKER

-166 VHTDLNGYVSELLT
+166 VHTDLDGYVSELLT
-180 KAVSSH
+180 KAVNGR
-186 AVDEVLSQEDR
+186 ALDDVLSAEDR
-197 ERLIAYLQTKGA
+197 ERLIAYLQQKGA

-222 PDPEPNPDGSNR
+222 PDPERNPDGSAR
-234 YTPLPLSEL
+234 YTPLALSEL

-255 FQYQQTMLQVVD
+255 FQYQQTMMQVVD

-272 PETLASRLKEKIK
+272 PEALAARLKDKIK
-285 YESPVQTIR
+285 YEAAVQTIR
-294 QTADGVSVGYTD
+294 HTASGVTLGYTD
-306 KSGKPQVL
+306 RSGKSQQL
-314 NADYCV
+314 TADYCV

-331 DTDFSEARKKIFTE
+331 DTDFSEERKKIFAS

-364 EDDQIFGGASKT
+364 EDDQIFGGSSKT
-376 DMDIA
+376 DRDIA
-381 QIIYPSSGYLTR
+381 QVIYPSSGYLTR
-393 KGVCVGYYLLGQS
+393 KGVLVGYYLQGQS
-406 GRPIGDKPPDQRLAI
+406 GRPIGDKTPQERLEL
-421 ALEQGSKIHPQYK
+421 ALEPGAKIHPQYRA
-434 TEFDTAFSVAWH
+434 EFDNAFSVAWH
-446 RVKWS
+446 RVKWT

-461 NRRILNEPEG
+461 NRRILLEPEG
-471 RLFLAGDHMNMNAW
+471 RTYMAGDHMNMNAW

-495 TATQIH
+495 VAAQIH
-501 ARAAKE
+501 ARAATE
-507 KAPAARKE
+507 RTTRIQR

>member
-1 MLTRRLFI
+1 MLTRRDFI
-9 ERLAAV
+9 ERLAAA

-29 LLDAAQAT
+29 LLEAAQAA

-48 TVAVIGSGLAGMTV
+48 TVAIVGSGLAGMTV

-79 PRPGGRAHTIR
+79 SRPGGRAHTIR
-90 RGTVSEEDGPQQV
+90 RGTVSEEDGPRQV

-118 IAYHHSTTLAYCR
+118 VAYHHSTTLEYCR

-146 AYIYQTKQPGLKNR
+146 AYIYQTKQPGLKDR

-166 VHTDLNGYVSELLT
+166 VHTDLDGYVSELLT

-186 AVDEVLSQEDR
+186 AVDDVLSQDDR
-197 ERLIAYLQTKGA
+197 ERLIAYLQSKGA
-209 LVEGRY
+209 LVDGRY

-222 PDPEPNPDGSNR
+222 PDAQRHPDGSNR

-255 FQYQQTMLQVVD
+255 FQYQQTMLQIVD

-272 PETLASRLKEKIK
+272 PEALAGRLKDKIK

-294 QTADGVSVGYTD
+294 QTASGVAVGYTD
-306 KSGKPQVL
+306 QSGKAQVL

-325 TVLAKM
+325 TVLAGM
-331 DTDFSEARKKIFTE
+331 DTDFSEERKKIFAAT
-345 TSYSAAGKMGI
+345 TYSAAGKMGI

-364 EDDQIFGGASKT
+364 EDDQIFGGSSKT

-381 QIIYPSSGYLTR
+381 QIVYPSSGYLTK
-393 KGVCVGYYLLGQS
+393 KGVVVGYYLQGQS
-406 GRPIGDKPPDQRLAI
+406 GRPIGDKTPEERLAL
-421 ALEQGSKIHPQYK
+421 ALEQGSQIHPQYK
-434 TEFDTAFSVAWH
+434 VEFDSAFSVAWH
-446 RVKWS
+446 RVKWT
-451 YGSWSNLAAA
+451 YGAWSNLAAA

-471 RLFLAGDHMNMNAW
+471 RLFLSGDHMNMNAW

-501 ARAAKE
+501 ARAGQE
-507 KAPAARKE
+507 KSVVI

>member
-1 MLTRRLFI
+1 MLTRRNFI

-29 LLDAAQAT
+29 LLEAAQAA
-37 PFALRGDGKGI
+37 PFALRGDGKGVK
-48 TVAVIGSGLAGMTV
+48 VAIIGAGLSGLTV
-62 AYELGKLGYA
+62 AYELGKLGYD
-72 CQILEAR
+72 CTVLEAR
-79 PRPGGRAHTIR
+79 PRPGGRAHTVR
-90 RGTVSEEDGPQQV
+90 RGTASEEDGPQQI
-103 CTYDAGQYFNCGAMR
+103 CNYDAGQYFNCGAMR

-146 AYIYQTKQPGLKNR
+146 AYIYQTRTAGLKER

-166 VHTDLNGYVSELLT
+166 IHTDLDGYVSELLT
-180 KAVSSH
+180 KAVSTHSL
-186 AVDEVLSQEDR
+186 DDVLTAEDR
-197 ERLIAYLQTKGA
+197 ERLLEYLQRKGA

-222 PDPEPNPDGSNR
+222 PDSERNPDGSAR
-234 YTPLPLSEL
+234 YTPFAIGDV
-243 LGSRAGFYLDPG
+243 LGSRAGAYLDPG

-272 PETLASRLKEKIK
+272 PEALAGRIKDKIK
-285 YESPVQTIR
+285 YDAPVQTIR
-294 QTADGVSVGYTD
+294 QTASGVSIGYTD
-306 KSGKPQVL
+306 RSGQSL
-314 NADYCV
+314 RLDADYCV

-331 DTDFSEARKKIFTE
+331 DTDFSEQRQKIFAS
-345 TSYSAAGKMGI
+345 TSYAAAGKMGL

-381 QIIYPSSGYLTR
+381 QIIYPSSGYLTK
-393 KGVCVGYYLLGQS
+393 KGVVVGYYLQGQS
-406 GRPIGDKPPDQRLAI
+406 GRPIGDKTPEERIAI

-434 TEFDTAFSVAWH
+434 SEFDNAFSVAWH
-446 RVKWS
+446 RVKWT

-471 RLFLAGDHMNMNAW
+471 RLYLAGDHMNMNAW
-485 MQGAFESARQ
+485 MQGAFESGRQ
-495 TATQIH
+495 VATSIH

-507 KAPAARKE
+507 KTLR

>member
-1 MLTRRLFI
+1 MLTRRNFI
-9 ERLAAV
+9 ERLAAA

-21 YEGMTGLG
+21 YEGMLGLG
-29 LLDAAQAT
+29 MLDAAQAT

-48 TVAVIGSGLAGMTV
+48 TVAIIGAGLAGMTV

-72 CQILEAR
+72 CRILEAR

-90 RGTVSEEDGPQQV
+90 RGTVSEEDGPRQV

-146 AYIYQTKQPGLKNR
+146 AYIYQTRQPGLKDR

-166 VHTDLNGYVSELLT
+166 VHTDLDGYVAELLT

-186 AVDEVLSQEDR
+186 AVDDVLSQEDR
-197 ERLIAYLQTKGA
+197 QRLIAYLQAKGA
-209 LVEGRY
+209 IVEGRY

-222 PDPEPNPDGSNR
+222 PDPERNPDGSNR
-234 YTPLPLSEL
+234 YTPLPLSDL

-255 FQYQQTMLQVVD
+255 FQYQQTMLQIVD

-272 PETLASRLKEKIK
+272 PETLANRLKDRIT
-285 YESPVQTIR
+285 YESSVQTIR
-294 QTADGVSVGYTD
+294 QTATGVALGYTD
-306 KSGKPQVL
+306 KSGTPHVL

-325 TVLAKM
+325 TVLARM

-364 EDDQIFGGASKT
+364 EDDQIFGGSSKT
-376 DMDIA
+376 DLDIG
-381 QIIYPSSGYLTR
+381 QIIYPSSGYLGR
-393 KGVCVGYYLLGQS
+393 KGVCVGYYLQGQS
-406 GRPIGDKPPDQRLAI
+406 GRPIGDKTPEERLAI

-461 NRRILNEPEG
+461 NRRILNEPDG

-501 ARAAKE
+501 ARATKE
-507 KAPAARKE
+507 KTPAL

>member
-29 LLDAAQAT
+29 LLEAAQSA
-37 PFALRGDGKGI
+37 PFSLRGDGKGI
-48 TVAVIGSGLAGMTV
+48 KVAILGSGLAGMTA

-90 RGTVSEEDGPQQV
+90 RGTASEEEGVQQV
-103 CTYDAGQYFNCGAMR
+103 CNFDAGQYFNCGAMR
-118 IAYHHSTTLAYCR
+118 IAYHHTTTLSYCR

-146 AYIYQTKQPGLKNR
+146 AYIYQAKQPGLKDR

-166 VHTDLNGYVSELLT
+166 VHTDLDGYVSELLT
-180 KAVSSH
+180 KAVSGH
-186 AVDEVLSQEDR
+186 AVDDVLSVEDR
-197 ERLIAYLQTKGA
+197 ERLIAYLQAKGA

-215 RGGQLRG
+215 HGGQLRG
-222 PDPEPNPDGSNR
+222 PDQDRNADGSAR
-234 YTPLPLSEL
+234 YTPLPLTEL

-255 FQYQQTMLQVVD
+255 FQYQQTMMQVVD

-272 PETLASRLKEKIK
+272 PEALASRLKEKIK
-285 YESPVQTIR
+285 YESPVQSIR
-294 QTADGVSVGYTD
+294 QTANGVTIGYTD
-306 KSGKPQVL
+306 KAGKAQSL
-314 NADYCV
+314 TADYCV

-331 DTDFSEARKKIFTE
+331 DTDFSEERKKIFAA

-381 QIIYPSSGYLTR
+381 QIIYPSSGYLTK
-393 KGVCVGYYLLGQS
+393 KGVVVGYYLQGQS
-406 GRPIGDKPPDQRLAI
+406 GRPIGDKTPEERIAI
-421 ALEQGSKIHPQYK
+421 ALDQGSKIHPQYRD
-434 TEFDTAFSVAWH
+434 EFDNAFAVAWH
-446 RVKWS
+446 RVKWN
-451 YGSWSNLAAA
+451 YGSWSNLAAQ

-471 RLFLAGDHMNMNAW
+471 RVFLAGDHLNMNAW

-495 TATQIH
+495 VATEIH
-501 ARAAKE
+501 ARAGKE
-507 KAPAARKE
+507 KVTAE